1 MAVTPAQKLTQTVLK
16 IARYMRTEWEMSQ
29 EETVGAVHV
38 AVLELWNEPEI
49 EMDDP
54 GPLDGMDD
62 EEGSDDL

>member
-49 EMDDP
+49 ELEDP
-54 GPLDGMDD
+54 GNIGGLDDDDD
-62 EEGSDDL
+62 E

>member
-16 IARYMRTEWEMSQ
+16 IARYMKTEWEMSP

-49 EMDDP
+49 ELEDP
-54 GPLDGMDD
+54 GNLGGLDDDDDD
-62 EEGSDDL
+62 E

>member
-1 MAVTPAQKLTQTVLK
+1 M
-16 IARYMRTEWEMSQ
+16 
-29 EETVGAVHV
+29 GAVHV